1 MLKLGVD
8 IIKIDKMFVDAFG
21 TDRNSTTTVET
32 LVDLARTMLV
42 VSEGVE
48 NFEQVVHLHALGV
61 RSEQDYVFAPPQPV
75 SSFLKLIE
83 ALVSLQAGSIR
94 TTAWRRRRDF
104 SSPNE
109 KGRPCGRPVKTPR
122 GRNLVRAG
130 LLQAGPRDRI

>member
-48 NFEQVVHLHALGV
+48 NFEQVVTCTRLGCVRNKTMYLHHH
-61 RSEQDYVFAPPQPV
+61 SQ
-75 SSFLKLIE
+75 
-83 ALVSLQAGSIR
+83 
-94 TTAWRRRRDF
+94 
-104 SSPNE
+104 
-109 KGRPCGRPVKTPR
+109 
-122 GRNLVRAG
+122 
-130 LLQAGPRDRI
+130 